1 MLIVAKRR
9 YKKQYVIGGAG
20 IFDVVAG
27 FFKKLFT
34 SNAAKQI
41 ASTALSAGKDAA
53 KEIGKNA
60 LDVGKT
66 AAIDAGKRLVDKAV
80 AKIMSPKNLP
90 TTNLPTTTAQFA
102 TQALLP
108 FQHPQMQSGIPL
120 TQESKNVLNSLINDR
135 ALLKSTN
142 INNLMMGHGMNSNA
156 KSAIRIQDLV
166 RRLNGAG
173 LKVA

>member
-20 IFDVVAG
+20 IFDVVSG

-80 AKIMSPKNLP
+80 AKIMSPRNLP
-90 TTNLPTTTAQFA
+90 TTSPAVTAQFA

-108 FQHPQMQSGIPL
+108 FQHPQIQSGIPL

-135 ALLKSTN
+135 ALSKSTN

>member
-9 YKKQYVIGGAG
+9 YKKHYVIGGAG
-20 IFDVVAG
+20 IFDVVSG

-90 TTNLPTTTAQFA
+90 TTSPAA
-102 TQALLP
+102 TQALSALSP
-108 FQHPQMQSGIPL
+108 FQHPQMQSSIPL

-135 ALLKSTN
+135 ALSKSTN

>member
-53 KEIGKNA
+53 KEIGTKA

-80 AKIMSPKNLP
+80 AKIMSP
-90 TTNLPTTTAQFA
+90 TNLPTTTAQFA

-108 FQHPQMQSGIPL
+108 FQHPQMQSSIPL
-120 TQESKNVLNSLINDR
+120 TQESKEHS
-135 ALLKSTN
+135 K
-142 INNLMMGHGMNSNA
+142 
-156 KSAIRIQDLV
+156 
-166 RRLNGAG
+166 
-173 LKVA
+173 